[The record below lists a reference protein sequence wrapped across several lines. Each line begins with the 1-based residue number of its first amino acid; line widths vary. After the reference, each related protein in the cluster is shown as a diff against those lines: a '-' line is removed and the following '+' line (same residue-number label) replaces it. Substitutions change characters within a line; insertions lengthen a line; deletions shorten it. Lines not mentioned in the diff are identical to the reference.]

1 VIGAAGA
8 QLCSRVHAGDARTA
22 RNSDTLAA
30 WDTPLD
36 RRDHLSRGRSDT
48 TLGLAQ
54 SAADYAPRTAT
65 GSSADHHRPRPIQ
78 ERGSLMAV
86 DVWKVKVGDQVREI
100 GSTHALTVW
109 RIDPPGSA
117 GRAHGHGPSI
127 NANVRPGG
135 YGVSFDNLTAHQFE
149 EA

>member
-1 VIGAAGA
+1 VNDERKAIRSEGFEPEDPAVISALSFAGWGAGA
-8 QLCSRVHAGDARTA
+8 FRQ
-22 RNSDTLAA
+22 
-30 WDTPLD
+30 W
-36 RRDHLSRGRSDT
+36 
-48 TLGLAQ
+48 LGLAQ

-65 GSSADHHRPRPIQ
+65 DSSADHHRPRPIQ

-100 GSTHALTVW
+100 GSAHALTVW

-127 NANVRPGG
+127 NANVRPRG